1 MLIGTRLGMAPWWKL
16 LDMSQRTNT
25 QYLRNNQYQDASN
38 LNARIQIH
46 QRFSTNPANWFRWV
60 FDHLDISR
68 VANIL
73 DLGCG
78 PGLLWTN
85 NLDRLQPDHHIYLSD
100 FSLGMLSEAYQNI
113 HNADINF
120 SYIVIDAKAIPL
132 PSESLS
138 IVIANHMLYH
148 VPNRPLTI
156 KEIHRILK
164 PGGKLVAATNG
175 ENHMAQIDGLLS
187 RLDPPLGA
195 QSDYAFGISEFTLE
209 NGNAQ
214 LTGSFVRVKR
224 ILFPGNLEV
233 TEAEPLLAYLH
244 SMITAT
250 NENTNPQGWIRIRQ
264 MIDQE
269 ISMKGSFH
277 ISKSTGLFIAEKSM
291 IVDHTGQHD
300 D

>member
-1 MLIGTRLGMAPWWKL
+1 
-16 LDMSQRTNT
+16 MSQRTNT

-68 VANIL
+68 AANIL
-73 DLGCG
+73 ELGCG

-85 NLDRLQPDHHIYLSD
+85 NLDRLRPDHHIYLSD
-100 FSLGMLSEAYQNI
+100 FSLGMLREAYQHTHTANL
-113 HNADINF
+113 NF
-120 SYIVIDAKAIPL
+120 SYIVIDAQAIPL
-132 PSESLS
+132 PSKSFD

-148 VPNRPLTI
+148 IPNRPLAI
-156 KEIHRILK
+156 KEIHRVLK
-164 PGGKLVAATNG
+164 PGGKLVTATNG

-187 RLDPPLGA
+187 RLDPLLA
-195 QSDYAFGISEFTLE
+195 ARTDYAFGISEFTLE

-214 LTGSFVRVKR
+214 LTGSFIRVKR
-224 ILFPGNLEV
+224 ILFPGDLEV

-244 SMITAT
+244 SMTTAT
-250 NENTNPQGWIRIRQ
+250 AENTNPQGWMRIRK

-269 ISMKGSFH
+269 ISIKGSFH
-277 ISKSTGLFIAEKSM
+277 ISKSTGLFIAEKSLLAEP
-291 IVDHTGQHD
+291 TGQHD
-300 D
+300 V